1 MSGFDRDGDGL
12 ADMYIDTTAQA
23 VNGIRG
29 HAGTLEAALNGVFAE
44 INDCRA
50 KLGKGG
56 KLSDQFEVDYEK
68 WRAGAGTEED
78 PGLEKALRDLPGKYR
93 LVADN
98 GDVAVANYRAAEEES
113 AGGFRS

>member
-1 MSGFDRDGDGL
+1 MGGFDRDGDGL

-23 VNGIRG
+23 VGGIRG
-29 HAGTLEAALNGVFAE
+29 HAGTLEAALNGVFGE
-44 INDCRA
+44 IAACVG

-56 KLSDQFEVDYEK
+56 KLGDQFMTDYEK
-68 WRAGAGTEED
+68 WRKGAGTEED

-98 GDVAVANYRAAEEES
+98 GDTAVAAYRSAQDEAA
-113 AGGFRS
+113 GRFRS

>member
-1 MSGFDRDGDGL
+1 MGGFDRDGDGL

-23 VNGIRG
+23 VGGIRG
-29 HAGTLEAALNGVFAE
+29 HADTLEAALNGVFAE
-44 INDCRA
+44 IGTCYG

-56 KLSDQFEVDYEK
+56 KLSDQFKLDYEK
-68 WRAGAGTEED
+68 WRDGARTDED

-98 GDVAVANYRAAEEES
+98 GDTAVGAYRAAEEES
-113 AGGFRS
+113 TGRFRS